1 MLKPKEHWAAL
12 QMRIEE
18 IITLEMSAVG
28 ETSIV
33 LHRSEDST
41 QEIILMDNML
51 FRIDLS
57 MEVKFHVLKCHL
69 DHLSVDMK
77 DNLLQINWI

>member
-1 MLKPKEHWAAL
+1 
-12 QMRIEE
+12 MRIEE

-28 ETSIV
+28 EETSIV
-33 LHRSEDST
+33 LPRSEDST
-41 QEIILMDNML
+41 EEIILMDNML

-77 DNLLQINWI
+77 DNLLQIN